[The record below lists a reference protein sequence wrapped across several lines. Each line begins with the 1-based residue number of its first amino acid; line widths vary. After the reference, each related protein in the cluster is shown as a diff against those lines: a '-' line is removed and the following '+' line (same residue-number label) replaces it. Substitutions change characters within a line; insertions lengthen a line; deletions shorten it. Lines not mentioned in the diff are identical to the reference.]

1 MDEQEQQNTVSS
13 DDQEVSQVAPTPL
26 SPPPSHKKLII
37 GIVAGILFAGAISAG
52 AFFFMN
58 QQSTL
63 DEVVG
68 WQTYDNISM
77 GFSVKYPDE
86 WTWGEANRYVED
98 LGAMAVAL
106 EPPGAEEFYSCT
118 ILFVR
123 STPTDRETG
132 AVVSFRDL
140 IAKEKE
146 RVVQLGNEYEVK
158 GLVEKDVLLN
168 KISSTN
174 LSYFV
179 QGGHVQRIFVP
190 LATGETFGISYY
202 SNKDSLYPDCES
214 KFEQILSTFKFTE

>member
-1 MDEQEQQNTVSS
+1 
-13 DDQEVSQVAPTPL
+13 
-26 SPPPSHKKLII
+26 
-37 GIVAGILFAGAISAG
+37 LFVGISAGLVFVVALSVG

-86 WTWGEANRYVED
+86 WTWGEANRYVEGP
-98 LGAMAVAL
+98 GALAVAL
-106 EPPGAEEFYSCT
+106 EPGEFYSCT
-118 ILFVR
+118 ILFLR

-146 RVVQLGNEYEVK
+146 GVVQLGNKYEVK

-190 LATGETFGISYY
+190 LTTGETFGIAYY
-202 SNKDSLYPDCES
+202 GNKDSFYPDCES
-214 KFEQILSTFKFTE
+214 KFEQILSTFKFIESNKP